1 VDWLGDVIGGLAG
14 GPAESMFRLVL
25 AAALGGLVGLERGAS
40 GKPAGFRTNMLICVG
55 AALVTEL
62 SVAIAQDATLPG
74 GFRSD
79 PGRLAAQIVSG
90 IGFLGAGT
98 IIQARGS
105 VVGLTTAATLWVVAA
120 LGMAVGA
127 GAYFQALAGTA
138 LVLAALMIFGRFE
151 DRLLPYHFQERILR
165 ITMHA
170 DTELV
175 GGIEE
180 QLVQAGY
187 SVRVQEIE
195 RRRDEIVV
203 SLSARGHRH
212 AIEVVMRELA
222 NRPGIIKVSLSG
234 R

>member
-1 VDWLGDVIGGLAG
+1 MDWLSETISGLAS
-14 GPAESMFRLVL
+14 GPAESVFRLVL
-25 AAALGGLVGLERGAS
+25 AAALGGLVGLEREAS
-40 GKPAGFRTNMLICVG
+40 GKPAGFRTNLLICVG

-62 SVAIAQDATLPG
+62 SIVVAADITLPG

-127 GAYFQALAGTA
+127 GAYLQALVGTG
-138 LVLAALMIFGRFE
+138 LVLAALLVLGRFE
-151 DRLLPYHFQERILR
+151 DLLLPYQFQERILR
-165 ITMHA
+165 VTLAQDRAMV
-170 DTELV
+170 D
-175 GGIEE
+175 GIEE
-180 QLVQAGY
+180 YLVNAGY

-195 RRRDEIVV
+195 RQDDLLVV
-203 SLSARGHRH
+203 TVSARGHRH
-212 AIEVVMRELA
+212 RIEVAMRELA
-222 NRPGIIKVSLSG
+222 MRPGILKVSLSG

>member
-1 VDWLGDVIGGLAG
+1 MNIVPDLIANLAG
-14 GPAESMFRLVL
+14 GPAESIFRLVL
-25 AAALGGLVGLERGAS
+25 AAALGGLVGLEREAS
-40 GKPAGFRTNMLICVG
+40 GKPAGFRTNLLICVG

-62 SVAIAQDATLPG
+62 SITVARDVTLPG

-90 IGFLGAGT
+90 VGFLGAGT

-127 GAYFQALAGTA
+127 GAYIQALAGTV
-138 LVLAALMIFGRFE
+138 LVLAALMVLGRFE
-151 DRLLPYHFQERILR
+151 DLLLPYHFQERVLR
-165 ITMHA
+165 VTMQH
-170 DTELV
+170 DSELV
-175 GGIEE
+175 DGVE
-180 QLVQAGY
+180 QYLVDAGY
-187 SVRVQEIE
+187 SVRIQEIE
-195 RRRDEIVV
+195 RQGELLVV

-212 AIEVVMRELA
+212 AIEVAMRQLA
-222 NRPGIIKVSLSG
+222 DRDGIVKVSLGG

>member
-1 VDWLGDVIGGLAG
+1 MDWLSELIRGLAG
-14 GPAESMFRLVL
+14 GPVESVFRLVL
-25 AAALGGLVGLERGAS
+25 AAALGGLVGLEREAS
-40 GKPAGFRTNMLICVG
+40 GKPAGFRTNLLICVG

-62 SVAIAQDATLPG
+62 SIVVASDITLPG

-127 GAYFQALAGTA
+127 GAYLQAIVGTT
-138 LVLAALMIFGRFE
+138 LVLAALMVLGRFE
-151 DRLLPYHFQERILR
+151 DLLLPYHYQERILR
-165 ITMHA
+165 VTMEQNQEMVDGVEKYLA
-170 DTELV
+170 D
-175 GGIEE
+175 
-180 QLVQAGY
+180 AGY

-195 RRRDEIVV
+195 RQDDLLIV

-212 AIEVVMRELA
+212 HIEVAMRELA
-222 NRPGIIKVSLSG
+222 MRPGILKVTLGG

>member
-1 VDWLGDVIGGLAG
+1 MQWLNELVGGLAG
-14 GPAESMFRLVL
+14 GPAESVFRLVL
-25 AAALGGLVGLERGAS
+25 AAGLGGLVGLEREAS
-40 GKPAGFRTNMLICVG
+40 GKPAGFRTNLLICVG

-62 SVAIAQDATLPG
+62 SVSIARDVTLPG

-98 IIQARGS
+98 IMQSRGS

-127 GAYFQALAGTA
+127 GAYLQALSGTA
-138 LVLAALMIFGRFE
+138 LVLTALMVLGRFE
-151 DRLLPYHFQERILR
+151 DHLLPYHFQERQLR
-165 ITMHA
+165 ITMRP
-170 DTELV
+170 DSSLV
-175 GGIEE
+175 DGIEE
-180 QLVQAGY
+180 ELAGAGY

-195 RRRDEIVV
+195 RQQDTLIV

-212 AIEVVMRELA
+212 AIELVMRELA
-222 NRPGIIKVSLSG
+222 NREGIIKVSLGG

>member
-1 VDWLGDVIGGLAG
+1 MEWLPESIAALVG
-14 GPAESMFRLVL
+14 GPAEAVFRLVL
-25 AAALGGLVGLERGAS
+25 AAALGGLVGLEREAS
-40 GKPAGFRTNMLICVG
+40 GKPAGFRTNLLICVG

-62 SVAIAQDATLPG
+62 SVNIARDVTLPG

-127 GAYFQALAGTA
+127 GAYLQALVGTG
-138 LVLAALMIFGRFE
+138 LVLAALMVLGRFE
-151 DRLLPYHFQERILR
+151 DYLLPYQFQERILR
-165 ITMHA
+165 VTMRPDA
-170 DTELV
+170 TLV
-175 GGIEE
+175 DGIEE
-180 QLVQAGY
+180 YLVTAGY

-195 RRRDEIVV
+195 RQADTLMV
-203 SLSARGHRH
+203 SLSARGQRH
-212 AIEVVMRELA
+212 AIEVAMRDLA
-222 NRPGIIKVSLSG
+222 MQDGIIKVSLGG

>member
-1 VDWLGDVIGGLAG
+1 MDWLPEAITNLAG
-14 GPAESMFRLVL
+14 GPAESVFRLVL
-25 AAALGGLVGLERGAS
+25 AAALGGLVGLEREAS
-40 GKPAGFRTNMLICVG
+40 GKPAGFRTNLLICVG

-62 SVAIAQDATLPG
+62 SVSIARDVTLPG

-127 GAYFQALAGTA
+127 GAYLQALVGTA
-138 LVLAALMIFGRFE
+138 LVLSALMVLGRFE
-151 DRLLPYHFQERILR
+151 DYLLPYQFQERILR
-165 ITMHA
+165 VTMDPDA
-170 DTELV
+170 TLV
-175 GGIEE
+175 DGVEE
-180 QLVQAGY
+180 YLVNAGY

-195 RRRDEIVV
+195 RRADALTV
-203 SLSARGHRH
+203 SLSARGHRR
-212 AIEVVMRELA
+212 AIEVAMRDLA
-222 NRPGIIKVSLSG
+222 SQDGIIRVTLGG